1 MKFSIYEFSQ
11 SEIVKFNMKHPKHSL
26 DVEDLLIFQ
35 WFKDFAFLSET
46 PTFDGK
52 KRKGMWSKE
61 ENGFKYYYVSYKAL
75 IEEFPIFSY
84 TSERSI
90 QRRFAKY
97 VETGILQKKLFRF
110 GRKGTFAFYGFTSV
124 FASFLY
130 DKKDETQKL
139 NPLQTCNEEEKQEI
153 ENENNQKNTVIDT
166 NITVVKDG
174 KEEKSIEIIPVTHD
188 KPVQCNEIKTP
199 THDKPV
205 QCNRLT
211 HDKPVQCL
219 YIDPTTNLNPTTTSS
234 SLLENPSKQSNFEKS
249 EVAVFLKN
257 KVDSLFGFPTHFT
270 PDPYPVLIKNLH
282 FCEIEP
288 KHYAEYI
295 SWVYLLL
302 QKTVKDV
309 TSFSGYF
316 YKSFT
321 QIPLIQKFKNEL
333 CKKLEKEKEE
343 KENTIFCPV
352 CNTKHFKTFDCEVC
366 SFPSKYLENETE
378 INKHKKIWNLPGREN
393 YLKEREMVLLEYL
406 KLGAGALTNKEIK
419 QEMENKLDEIN
430 SKYGITSYV
439 GKEGA

>member
-11 SEIVKFNMKHPKHSL
+11 SEIVKFNMKYPKQSL

-90 QRRFAKY
+90 QRRFA
-97 VETGILQKKLFRF
+97 
-110 GRKGTFAFYGFTSV
+110 
-124 FASFLY
+124 
-130 DKKDETQKL
+130 
-139 NPLQTCNEEEKQEI
+139 
-153 ENENNQKNTVIDT
+153 
-166 NITVVKDG
+166 
-174 KEEKSIEIIPVTHD
+174 
-188 KPVQCNEIKTP
+188 
-199 THDKPV
+199 
-205 QCNRLT
+205 
-211 HDKPVQCL
+211 
-219 YIDPTTNLNPTTTSS
+219 
-234 SLLENPSKQSNFEKS
+234 
-249 EVAVFLKN
+249 
-257 KVDSLFGFPTHFT
+257 
-270 PDPYPVLIKNLH
+270 
-282 FCEIEP
+282 
-288 KHYAEYI
+288 
-295 SWVYLLL
+295 
-302 QKTVKDV
+302 
-309 TSFSGYF
+309 
-316 YKSFT
+316 
-321 QIPLIQKFKNEL
+321 
-333 CKKLEKEKEE
+333 
-343 KENTIFCPV
+343 
-352 CNTKHFKTFDCEVC
+352 
-366 SFPSKYLENETE
+366 KYLENETE